1 MVSVLTYTI
10 IKVELVVGNISVLTM
25 NVNPTDEVIPVCFTS
40 HILELQAVIS
50 KAYIWFFPFSQL
62 RPIDSY
68 E

>member
-10 IKVELVVGNISVLTM
+10 IKVDLDVGNISVLTM
-25 NVNPTDEVIPVCFTS
+25 NVNPTSEVLSMCFTS
-40 HILELQAVIS
+40 HLSELQVVLS
-50 KAYIWFFPFSQL
+50 EAYVWFFLFSQY